1 MSVHEQHDVE
11 GAANRDDA
19 ANEAGAVGDAGHDF
33 RLEEE
38 LHAELGGEAAAV
50 DPRPRQPAP
59 PQVVPQPDEREDDPH
74 APDLG
79 ALATKRH
86 VPEGSGELDAWGK
99 GGKVKGGKVGVGSA
113 VGIRFTHMY
122 RMIHLFRV
130 ACQRRQK
137 PAKE

>member
-1 MSVHEQHDVE
+1 MATTIRFLFFSKKPESKHNFE
-11 GAANRDDA
+11 
-19 ANEAGAVGDAGHDF
+19 
-33 RLEEE
+33 
-38 LHAELGGEAAAV
+38 GEAHAV
-50 DPRPRQPAP
+50 DPGPREPAP
-59 PQVVPQPDEREDDPH
+59 PAAHCDVHATAGVRVCASRVGAPQVVPQTDEREDDPH

-99 GGKVKGGKVGVGSA
+99 GGKVKGVKVGVGSA
-113 VGIRFTHMY
+113 VGIGFMHIY
-122 RMIHLFRV
+122 RMIHLFKV